1 LCLTSR
7 PSCVHAL
14 SELDLKQKEAEQ
26 QRKKEEAFNKSVLQ
40 DSMTA
45 TNKERSIIDKVYSQR
60 LEATV
65 GEAMRQIDHEH
76 RKQDYMTRLESKRQ
90 EELKKKA
97 EQKEMRFESARRKA
111 EEIANINAEQKLQL
125 SIQSELKRRAL
136 KGKEE
141 HVRAFEEK
149 LQRNRIR
156 SATMKNRIYESQ
168 EQFEDY
174 CREKRVSILQTLDRS
189 TEQRDRVVLARSQRV
204 SAGQSQKEEEHRLR
218 LRDILR
224 GEEAYCSAK
233 TEKILANGA
242 KLEQM
247 KAAKQEAYKQWLD
260 RRRAEIYDNFMKR
273 EVLIDTLNC
282 KRIREE
288 FASMLLESYPIPERR
303 PQTSG

>member
-1 LCLTSR
+1 
-7 PSCVHAL
+7 
-14 SELDLKQKEAEQ
+14 
-26 QRKKEEAFNKSVLQ
+26 
-40 DSMTA
+40 MTA